1 VTSAKPVITGGMTP
15 PRAAACAL
23 ALCGLLAATACSA
36 LSTPPTA
43 PRPPVTRPTSA
54 PPPSPKTSA
63 APSSALTEAM
73 AQAALVTDADLGEP
87 WTPTQGVATW
97 HDGVLKA
104 KADRRGCQR
113 LLDAL
118 YADEV
123 FGAGAQPR
131 AVVGMDDEWNR
142 AQMRYQVLAH
152 PPAEIDKTLAWL
164 KGLPR
169 TCAQFGATT
178 TTGAVFGVQVTE
190 APLPEAGNA
199 RQGLRVWLT
208 GQSPD
213 GEPTTLT
220 LDVAAVRVGE
230 DAISVTNGGFGDVQ
244 TQATQTA
251 VQLGA
256 ERLTEIRKQGRVEI

>member
-1 VTSAKPVITGGMTP
+1 MTP

-23 ALCGLLAATACSA
+23 ALCGLFAATACSA

-43 PRPPVTRPTSA
+43 AKPPITPPTSA

-73 AQAALVTDADLGEP
+73 ARAALVTDVDLGEP
-87 WTPTQGVATW
+87 WTPTQGAATW

-104 KADRRGCQR
+104 KADRRECQR

-118 YADEV
+118 YADEL
-123 FGAGAQPR
+123 FGADAQPS
-131 AVVGMDDEWNR
+131 AVVGMDDEWNK
-142 AQMRYQVLAH
+142 AQMRYQVLAR
-152 PPAEIDKTLAWL
+152 PQAEIDKTLTWL

-169 TCAQFGATT
+169 TCARFGATT
-178 TTGAVFGVQVTE
+178 TTGAAFGVQVTE

-213 GEPTTLT
+213 GQPTTLT
-220 LDVAAVRVGE
+220 LDVAAVRVGD
-230 DAISVTNGGFGDVQ
+230 DAISVTNGGLGDVQ
-244 TQATQTA
+244 TEATQAA

-256 ERLTEIRKQGRVEI
+256 QRLTEIRKQGRVEI

>member
-1 VTSAKPVITGGMTP
+1 MTP

-23 ALCGLLAATACSA
+23 ALCGLLTATACSA

-43 PRPPVTRPTSA
+43 PRPPITRPTSA
-54 PPPSPKTSA
+54 PPHSPKTSA

-87 WTPTQGVATW
+87 WTPTQGAATW

-104 KADRRGCQR
+104 KADRRECQR

-118 YADEV
+118 YADEL
-123 FGAGAQPR
+123 FGADAEPR
-131 AVVGMDDEWNR
+131 AVVGMDDEWNK
-142 AQMRYQVLAH
+142 AQMRYQVLAR

-230 DAISVTNGGFGDVQ
+230 DAIAVTNGGFGDVQ
-244 TQATQTA
+244 TEATQTA